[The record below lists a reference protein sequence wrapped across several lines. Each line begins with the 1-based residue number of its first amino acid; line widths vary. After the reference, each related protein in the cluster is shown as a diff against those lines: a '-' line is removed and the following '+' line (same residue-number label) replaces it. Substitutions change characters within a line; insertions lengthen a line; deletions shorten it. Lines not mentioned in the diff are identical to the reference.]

1 MSKISSAKVT
11 DKQGAIITRYLEENI
26 IETVYQGHISL
37 DGTLNRDL
45 EVLLKQHPGVDW
57 LVDASG
63 AAGIDAGRRDN
74 AGNAID
80 LFRRLGGGAIA
91 AVIPNG
97 PIRMVASALSFG
109 FDLRLKIFPNRAD
122 ALAHLRAQ
130 R

>member
-1 MSKISSAKVT
+1 MTRLSSAKT
-11 DKQGAIITRYLEENI
+11 GEKQGSITTRYLESNI

-45 EVLLKQHPGVDW
+45 ELLLKQHPGVDW
-57 LVDASG
+57 LVDATG
-63 AAGIDAGRRDN
+63 AVGIDAGRRDN

-80 LFRRLGGGAIA
+80 LFRKLGGGAIA

-109 FDLRLKIFPNRAD
+109 FDLRLKIFPNRTD
-122 ALAHLRAQ
+122 ALAHLRKL